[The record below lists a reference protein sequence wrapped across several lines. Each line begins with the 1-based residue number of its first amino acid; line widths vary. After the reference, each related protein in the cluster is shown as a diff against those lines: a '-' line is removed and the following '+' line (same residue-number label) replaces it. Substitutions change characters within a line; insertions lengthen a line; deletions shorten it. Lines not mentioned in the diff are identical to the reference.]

1 MRSESK
7 STHYMFLR
15 NHTIDN
21 CYNCLQ
27 LSVLVNQYSSSKS
40 RFAAERRVLVTPPKV
55 DFDKLAEME
64 TSELSKLIREYI
76 QENEELRRENA
87 ELYVTREQVIRDQE
101 LVCREN
107 ERLLRK
113 LEDVNS

>member
-1 MRSESK
+1 MIFSN
-7 STHYMFLR
+7 L
-15 NHTIDN
+15 
-21 CYNCLQ
+21 
-27 LSVLVNQYSSSKS
+27 
-40 RFAAERRVLVTPPKV
+40 FAAERRTLATPPAV

-64 TSELSKLIREYI
+64 TSELSKVIRQYM
-76 QENEELRRENA
+76 QENEELRRENE
-87 ELYVTREQVIRDQE
+87 ELYITREQVIRDQE

>member
-1 MRSESK
+1 
-7 STHYMFLR
+7 MFLR

-21 CYNCLQ
+21 RYRRFWLIIIIP
-27 LSVLVNQYSSSKS
+27 KF
-40 RFAAERRVLVTPPKV
+40 RFAAERRILATPPEV

-87 ELYVTREQVIRDQE
+87 ELYVTRDQVIRDQE